1 MSLNSSLQ
9 SLFRFVF
16 LNEKCIYMSNNH
28 MYMSR
33 GTEDRAALQSE
44 DKTHITIFT
53 SEGKS
58 LIIFLSLVKLDGNFG
73 RKN

>member
-1 MSLNSSLQ
+1 
-9 SLFRFVF
+9 
-16 LNEKCIYMSNNH
+16 
-28 MYMSR
+28 MSR